1 VHVYMAK
8 LNVHDHGCHPVM
20 SNESDSC
27 IQQNGPLKMP
37 LTSHDLVELSLFIS
51 HIRAHAQETRAYAEW
66 HAARIWMSPEID
78 PQVYREILDFSV

>member
-1 VHVYMAK
+1 MITAVIQ
-8 LNVHDHGCHPVM
+8 
-20 SNESDSC
+20 SC
-27 IQQNGPLKMP
+27 PTNRTRAQQNGPLKMP